1 MNTFETPVS
10 RLKAVAVFVA
20 TLSAISTSA
29 WAGAG
34 DPIVSFWAGNSEGSG
49 AFNVDISDA
58 QFNNGEI
65 VVWNLIGGP
74 VDIIDGGSTIATI
87 TSAQLTLQAFNETL
101 GQSLIALS
109 FNVAA
114 GAADTE
120 FTISSSLIDSLN
132 IPGALGR
139 VTGTYSVTD
148 GNNNGATLTG
158 LQNRGGLYSAFYNG
172 GNTFNELF
180 SSGPYGV
187 GASASDGGA
196 QDIPNVGF
204 SSVGATVN
212 DMSSQW
218 HFMLTAGDLAGG
230 TSNYIIR
237 VPAPSGLA
245 LLGLSGL
252 VASRRRR

>member
-10 RLKAVAVFVA
+10 RLKAAAVFVA
-20 TLSAISTSA
+20 AMSAATTA
-29 WAGAG
+29 MAGTG
-34 DPIVSFWAGNSEGSG
+34 DPIVSFWAGNTQGSG
-49 AFNVDISDA
+49 VFDVQLSDA

-74 VDIIDGGSTIATI
+74 VDIVDGGNTIATI
-87 TSAQLTLQAFNETL
+87 TSAQLTLQAFNESL

-109 FNVAA
+109 FNVEA

-120 FTISSSLIDSLN
+120 FTISSSLIDSLD

-148 GNNNGATLTG
+148 GNLNGATLTG
-158 LQNRGGLYSAFYNG
+158 LHNGGGLYAANYNG
-172 GNTFNELF
+172 SNTFNELF
-180 SSGPYGV
+180 TDGAYGV
-187 GASASDGGA
+187 GVSESDGGL
-196 QDIPNVGF
+196 QDIPDTGF
-204 SSVGATVN
+204 TPVGADVN

-230 TSNYIIR
+230 TSNYIIM
-237 VPAPSGLA
+237 VPAPAGAAMFGMAGLFA
-245 LLGLSGL
+245 
-252 VASRRRR
+252 ARRRR

>member
-1 MNTFETPVS
+1 MNTFETQVS
-10 RLKAVAVFVA
+10 RLKAAAVFVA
-20 TLSAISTSA
+20 TLSIAGSSA
-29 WAGAG
+29 MAGSG
-34 DPIVSFWAGNSEGSG
+34 DPIVSFWAGNAQGAG

-65 VVWNLIGGP
+65 IVWNLIGGP
-74 VDIIDGGSTIATI
+74 VEIMDGGNTIATI
-87 TSAQLTLQAFNETL
+87 TSAQLTLQAFSESL

-109 FNVAA
+109 FNVEA

-139 VTGTYSVTD
+139 VTGTYSVSD
-148 GNNNGATLTG
+148 GNLNGATLTG
-158 LQNRGGLYSAFYNG
+158 LADGGGLYSAQYNG

-180 SSGPYGV
+180 TDGPYGV
-187 GASASDGGA
+187 GVSESDGGQ
-196 QDIPNVGF
+196 QDIPDTGF
-204 SSVGATVN
+204 TPVGADVN
-212 DMSSQW
+212 DMNSQW

-237 VPAPSGLA
+237 VPAPAGAALFGMAGLFA
-245 LLGLSGL
+245 
-252 VASRRRR
+252 ARRRR

>member
-20 TLSAISTSA
+20 TLSAA
-29 WAGAG
+29 APVLAGTG
-34 DPIVSFWAGNSEGSG
+34 DPIVSFWAGNSEGAG
-49 AFNVDISDA
+49 AFTVDLSDA

-74 VDIIDGGSTIATI
+74 VDITDGISTIATI
-87 TSAQLTLQAFNETL
+87 TSAQLTLQAFSESL

-109 FNVAA
+109 FNVEA

-120 FTISSSLIDSLN
+120 FIISSSLIDSLN

-158 LQNRGGLYSAFYNG
+158 LQNGGGLYSAFYNG
-172 GNTFNELF
+172 SNTFNELF
-180 SSGPYGV
+180 TDGAYNV
-187 GASASDGGA
+187 GASASDGDA

-204 SSVGATVN
+204 SPVGATVN

-237 VPAPSGLA
+237 IPAPAGLA
-245 LLGLSGL
+245 LMGVSGL
-252 VASRRRR
+252 IATRRRR